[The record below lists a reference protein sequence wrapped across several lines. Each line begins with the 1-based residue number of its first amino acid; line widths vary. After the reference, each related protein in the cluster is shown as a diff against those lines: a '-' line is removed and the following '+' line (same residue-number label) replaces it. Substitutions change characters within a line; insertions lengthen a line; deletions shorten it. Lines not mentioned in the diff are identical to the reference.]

1 MISNDTN
8 RVVLVTGGGRG
19 IGRAVALGFAGE
31 GARVAILARSSGELE
46 QTLKEIEAA
55 GAAGFALSVDVT
67 DYAAVTDACERI
79 VDRLGPV
86 DVLVNNA
93 AVGGSI
99 APLWAQDPVD
109 WWRTV
114 EVNLAGTF
122 IPSRVVLPSMVERG
136 GGRIVNVSS
145 NAGAHRW
152 PNLSSYAVS
161 KAAVIKL
168 TENLATE
175 TRKHGVSVFAI
186 HPGTVNVG
194 PTKALLEEDV
204 PEGSP
209 AAKAKAWFAGQI
221 ERGEDVAPEVA
232 AKLVGRLASGDADAL
247 SGRYITVADDLDE
260 LIARAQDVR
269 SGEHHVL
276 KLTALPDRSSS

>member
-1 MISNDTN
+1 MSSAEMK

-19 IGRAVALGFAGE
+19 IGRAVALGFAKE
-31 GARVAILARSSGELE
+31 DARVAILARSSGELQ

-55 GAAGFALSVDVT
+55 GADGLALSVDVT
-67 DYAAVTDACERI
+67 DYAAVTDAYEQI

-99 APLWAQDPVD
+99 APLWEQDPVD

-122 IPSRVVLPSMVERG
+122 IPTRVVLPAMVERG
-136 GGRIVNVSS
+136 SGWIVNVSS
-145 NAGAHRW
+145 NAGAYRW

-175 TRKHGVSVFAI
+175 TRSHGISVFAI

-194 PTKALLEEDV
+194 PTKALLEADV

-232 AKLVGRLASGDADAL
+232 AALICKLASGEADAL
-247 SGRYITVADDLDE
+247 SGRYIAVSDDLED
-260 LIARAQDVR
+260 LIARAEDVR
-269 SGEHHVL
+269 RGEHHVL
-276 KLTALPDRSSS
+276 KLTALPE